1 MFIKLKLPI
10 NLATIYVE
18 IPTTK
23 NKKFK
28 PINLAYVFVSTLSI
42 FGFEEC
48 SFQIH
53 QTDKLL
59 VLV

>member
-42 FGFEEC
+42 
-48 SFQIH
+48 
-53 QTDKLL
+53 L
-59 VLV
+59 VLNKTILLKL

>member
-42 FGFEEC
+42 FGFDLNR
-48 SFQIH
+48 IILL
-53 QTDKLL
+53 KL
-59 VLV
+59 